1 METDLP
7 THALMGLAG
16 DRGSNARS
24 TARRPD
30 QGSKLYHLKRAAAWV
45 SGASEIRILFAF
57 DPATRAVLL
66 VAGDHTSAASS
77 YPPHRLTQLYQTVG
91 LPHHQDLER

>member
-7 THALMGLAG
+7 IHALIGLAG
-16 DRGSNARS
+16 NREFHARS

-30 QGSKLYHLKRAAAWV
+30 QGSKLHHLKGLPPGSA
-45 SGASEIRILFAF
+45 GASEIRILFAF

-77 YPPHRLTQLYQTVG
+77 YLPHRLTQLYQTVG
-91 LPHHQDLER
+91 LPHRQDLER